1 LQNIIKIDPTD
12 NSPKIILNA
21 DEGLIEFEGK
31 SYPENTFSFYKPVLE
46 WLEDYFENIHDDTV
60 VNFKFT
66 YFNSATTQ
74 VIFDILDIIQEYYHE
89 GIKIYWYFDEDNES
103 AKEDYED
110 YAEEFPQLNIQPV
123 VLQKA

>member
-1 LQNIIKIDPTD
+1 MKNIIHIEPTD

-21 DEGLIEFEGK
+21 DDGLIEFEGK

-46 WLEDYFENIHDDTV
+46 WLEDYFENIQDKTV
-60 VNFKFT
+60 VNFKLT

-74 VIFDILDIIQEYYHE
+74 VIFDILDIIQEYNHE
-89 GIKIYWYFDEDNES
+89 DIEIYWFFDEDNES
-103 AKEDYED
+103 ALEDFEDYK
-110 YAEEFPQLNIQPV
+110 EEFPQLNIKPV